1 MCWESTNR
9 AEFAIVEGE
18 VFMEDLLKQKSFLRI
33 LLDTIPIVTLVL
45 DPDLRV
51 HAVNEAAKKLLGC
64 GEEKL
69 LLNRCG
75 QVIGCRHSTE
85 HPLGCG
91 LSQNCEKC
99 IIRNTALAAIKG
111 IVTERSKGKLDLLQ
125 GRDMNV
131 LVSAS
136 CFRYK
141 EQSFSVIM
149 VEDISLVTELEGL
162 IPICASCKRIRDD
175 QGYWNRVEKYIE
187 GHSEVEFTHDICP
200 ECTKRLYPNL
210 ILGDNSLKIG

>member
-1 MCWESTNR
+1 LK
-9 AEFAIVEGE
+9 
-18 VFMEDLLKQKSFLRI
+18 DLLKQKSFLRI
-33 LLDTIPIVTLVL
+33 LFDTIPILTLVL
-45 DPDLRV
+45 DPDLKV
-51 HAVNEAAKKLLGC
+51 HAVNEAAKKFLRSE
-64 GEEKL
+64 EEKL
-69 LLNRCG
+69 LLYRWG

-91 LSQNCEKC
+91 FGPNCEKC

-111 IVTERSKGKLDLLQ
+111 IVTVRSKGKLELLP

-136 CFRYK
+136 CFKYK

-187 GHSEVEFTHDICP
+187 EHSEAEFTHDICP
-200 ECTKRLYPNL
+200 ECTKMLYPGITHVPNPPPTFAAPEKL
-210 ILGDNSLKIG
+210 RSRATSRKDLNC